1 MLISTIV
8 LAALAA
14 TFQPAPGAND
24 ASDRDQLER
33 LNRVWLKSYET
44 RDRAALGSVL
54 AGDFIGLYGDTALT
68 RQQMLDGLAKRPP
81 TRVTWENLRIN
92 VKGDTAIV
100 DAISTITTVRDGQN
114 ASARYHYVDVYSRRD
129 RQWRAIASH
138 VVRQAD

>member
-24 ASDRDQLER
+24 ASDRNQLER
-33 LNRVWLKSYET
+33 LNWVWLKSYET
-44 RDRAALGSVL
+44 RDLAALGSVL
-54 AGDFIGLYGDTALT
+54 ADDFLGLYGDVALT
-68 RQQMLDGLAKRPP
+68 RQHMLDGLAKRPP

-92 VKGDTAIV
+92 VTGDTAIV

-114 ASARYHYVDVYSRRD
+114 ASAR
-129 RQWRAIASH
+129 
-138 VVRQAD
+138 